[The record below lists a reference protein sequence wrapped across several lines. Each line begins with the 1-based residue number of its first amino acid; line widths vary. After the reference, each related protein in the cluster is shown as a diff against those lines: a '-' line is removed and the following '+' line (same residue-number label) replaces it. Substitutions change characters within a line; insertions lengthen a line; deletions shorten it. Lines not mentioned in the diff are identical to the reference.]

1 MSRWR
6 LFYHLVWTTRDRQP
20 FITPEWEARVHAR
33 LREAA
38 ERHGIMVHAV
48 GGTDDHVHL
57 AVSIPPTLPVATAIQ
72 RIKGASSR
80 MINEE
85 FGDGF
90 GWQAEYSV
98 DSFAERHLPRVV
110 SYIVDQRRHH
120 AEGTLWPAIEE
131 LPGPQILNASGGHR

>member
-1 MSRWR
+1 
-6 LFYHLVWTTRDRQP
+6 
-20 FITPEWEARVHAR
+20 
-33 LREAA
+33 
-38 ERHGIMVHAV
+38 
-48 GGTDDHVHL
+48 
-57 AVSIPPTLPVATAIQ
+57 
-72 RIKGASSR
+72 